1 MRVKLAKY
9 EKKMANYRKNIQRR
23 NKKRALYEAQFE
35 TVEVEVKLPYEI
47 RKTKPNASKGVK
59 TDCVFKWSPI
69 ALEMKKALHDYE
81 EVNKE
86 MLDFLIENSDR
97 GE

>member
-1 MRVKLAKY
+1 MLLLKIKDLFTKFMDIFKRKWY
-9 EKKMANYRKNIQRR
+9 YNYLSSIDDGSLFSQILLVNLESCT
-23 NKKRALYEAQFE
+23 N
-35 TVEVEVKLPYEI
+35 
-47 RKTKPNASKGVK
+47 G
-59 TDCVFKWSPI
+59 
-69 ALEMKKALHDYE
+69 EMKKALHDYE